1 MKFETK
7 CKKLGITEEVEKI
20 LKEAELYNP
29 ETDEPRIVELSK
41 LRKWEIQEEI
51 VNFFEGIDKNGN
63 EVEINNYFHCNL
75 NKLCETFGFSRSRL
89 SEWYARAIAEWGYSL
104 AYAINEDVVLI
115 IDEK

>member
-41 LRKWEIQEEI
+41 LKNWEIQEVI
-51 VNFFEGIDKNGN
+51 VNYLEVDKDGN
-63 EVEINNYFHCNL
+63 PVEIENGYYCNL
-75 NKLCETFGFSRSRL
+75 NKLCETFAISRNRL
-89 SEWYARAIAEWGYSL
+89 SEWYARAIAEEGYSL
-104 AYAINEDVVLI
+104 AYRINEDIVLV
-115 IDEK
+115 ID